1 MDARVR
7 ISSYSEDMRGLKRRR
22 NLVRAALGL
31 APVIA
36 ALVISHHFLV
46 AQARGSVSQ
55 GGFPLKVGRWELKL
69 SSVFTRDALPPA
81 WSNSR
86 FGNGQAAAGFNR
98 QELECFDP
106 SRTAFTNGTLTLRII
121 RKRERC
127 DGRWRPYS
135 SGVASTV
142 GRWSFKYGLL
152 EARVWVPSRGSKIVD
167 WPAVWMGGKAEI
179 DVLEG
184 GGVPCWYYHI
194 RKRRWGQCLSGV
206 HIANGWHTVAVN
218 WQPHGITWY
227 YDRREVASVSS
238 RVAPITSAPMSLVL
252 DLALSSRMRH
262 YPTAIPATF
271 RIGWVRVWQHAR

>member
-1 MDARVR
+1 
-7 ISSYSEDMRGLKRRR
+7 MRGLKRGRWS
-22 NLVRAALGL
+22 LVRGALGL
-31 APVIA
+31 APVIV
-36 ALVISHHFLV
+36 ALVLSHPFG
-46 AQARGSVSQ
+46 ADQARGSASPAAR
-55 GGFPLKVGRWELKL
+55 FPLKVGHWQLKL
-69 SSVFTRDALPPA
+69 STVFTGNALPPA

-86 FGNGQAAAGFNR
+86 FDNGKVAAGFNP

-106 SRTAFTNGTLTLRII
+106 SRTAVANGTLILRIV
-121 RKRERC
+121 RRRQRC
-127 DGRWRPYS
+127 NGRWRPYS
-135 SGVASTV
+135 SGIASTAD
-142 GRWSFKYGLL
+142 RWSFKYGLL

-167 WPAVWMGGKAEI
+167 WPAVWLGGKAEI

-227 YDRREVASVSS
+227 YDHREVASVSS
-238 RVAPITSAPMSLVL
+238 RVAPITSAPMSVVL

-262 YPTAIPATF
+262 YPTAVPATF
-271 RIGWVRVWQHAR
+271 RVGWVRVWQHAG